1 MAAPMPREPPVMR
14 AVRPA
19 RDRVTPGVGELGM
32 ASTLSNLGE
41 ACKLAIERR
50 GMAVVLFD
58 G

>member
-1 MAAPMPREPPVMR
+1 MPREPPVMR

-32 ASTLSNLGE
+32 ASTLSNLWD
-41 ACKLAIERR
+41 ACKRAIERR
-50 GMAVVLFD
+50 DVAVLLSD